1 MRWPARRA
9 DHLRQP
15 ATPPERSLP
24 APGGSISPTTQA
36 QPGPRVSVV
45 IPALNEADNLPAVLA
60 TIPDDVFE
68 IILVDGQSTD
78 ETADVA
84 QRCRPEVQIVA
95 QRARGKG
102 DALACGF
109 AAASGDIIVMLDAD
123 GSANGAEIPRFVKAL
138 QEGAD
143 LAKGSRFIGGGGGS
157 ADITALRRFGN
168 SFLSSLVNVLF
179 RTRYTDLCYGYN
191 AFWRR
196 CLPRLELD
204 CDGFEV
210 EAVINIR
217 AARAHLAVLE
227 VPSFEERRLHGQSH
241 LHVVR
246 DGLRILRVILS
257 ERFVPAGSDSQTL
270 SRARAPVPRPAA
282 DESTPT

>member
-1 MRWPARRA
+1 MRARRA
-9 DHLRQP
+9 DSLRQP
-15 ATPPERSLP
+15 NTPPERSAP
-24 APGGSISPTTQA
+24 ASVERTSPATQA
-36 QPGPRVSVV
+36 HPGPRVSVV

-60 TIPDDVFE
+60 TIPEDVFE
-68 IILVDGQSTD
+68 IILVDGASID
-78 ETADVA
+78 ETANVA
-84 QRCRPEVQIVA
+84 QRCRPEVRIVA

-123 GSANGAEIPRFVKAL
+123 GSANGAEIPRFVHAL
-138 QEGAD
+138 QDGAD

-168 SFLSSLVNVLF
+168 SFFSSLVNLLF
-179 RTRYTDLCYGYN
+179 GTRYTDLCYGYN

-196 CLPRLELD
+196 CLPHFELD
-204 CDGFEV
+204 CDGFEI

-217 AARAHLAVLE
+217 AACRNLAVRE

-257 ERFVPAGSDSQTL
+257 ERFTSVRSDARPSA
-270 SRARAPVPRPAA
+270 RARAPSPRP
-282 DESTPT
+282 SGR